1 MKEEDQ
7 IKILS
12 YLDGEASE
20 KEESEV
26 ETMLS
31 SDPEAR
37 DFLNA
42 MKIQKNRLESTFN
55 APEILAAEERLE
67 RKLSEHNTEESAL
80 PFFPLITNK
89 VSSLLTLNN
98 AAVAALSVCLTVI
111 ALPYLSQSS
120 ITLDNSSLYEQDL
133 AIYKTRS
140 VAELSLDSPSLNLE
154 KYIEDFIKSN
164 KQRGVFT
171 SAEGLEIKISVEDAF
186 IRGDKNFYYGEVYD
200 NKGNKKFFSAV
211 IGDSI
216 EILFSN

>member
-12 YLDGEASE
+12 YLDEEASE

-98 AAVAALSVCLTVI
+98 AAVAALSICLTVV

-120 ITLDNSSLYEQDL
+120 ITLD
-133 AIYKTRS
+133 
-140 VAELSLDSPSLNLE
+140 DSISFQQKIDVNKFRDATMPSLNSPDIDLE
-154 KYIEDFIKSN
+154 MLVLDFIRSTKVRGEFNSDVGLKISMEIEDAYTRKGKSY
-164 KQRGVFT
+164 
-171 SAEGLEIKISVEDAF
+171 
-186 IRGDKNFYYGEVYD
+186 YYGQIYD
-200 NKGNKKFFSAV
+200 NQGNIKRFYAV
-211 IGDSI
+211 SGETN
-216 EILFSN
+216 EILFSD

>member
-98 AAVAALSVCLTVI
+98 AAVAALSVCLTVV

-133 AIYKTRS
+133 SIYKTRS
-140 VAELSLDSPSLNLE
+140 VAELSLNSPSLNLE

>member
-89 VSSLLTLNN
+89 ISSLLTLNN
-98 AAVAALSVCLTVI
+98 AAVAALSVCLTVV

-120 ITLDNSSLYEQDL
+120 ITLD
-133 AIYKTRS
+133 
-140 VAELSLDSPSLNLE
+140 DSISFQQKIDINKFRDATMPSLNSPSIDLE
-154 KYIEDFIKSN
+154 KLVLDFIKSA
-164 KQRGVFT
+164 KVRGVIN
-171 SAEGLEIKISVEDAF
+171 SNVGLEIEMKLEEAF
-186 IRGDKNFYYGEVYD
+186 LRKDKEYYFGQIQD
-200 NKGNKKFFSAV
+200 NQGNRKKFYAILGETNEVIFS
-211 IGDSI
+211 D
-216 EILFSN
+216 